1 MTAASAPE
9 ALPRLWDMIHEAGVI
24 DGARALHLAV
34 GRPPLVRVQE
44 EGLRPLRETL
54 PPIDAKSIIVLLCGV
69 IDPERWDA
77 IESVGDGEMI
87 LSRGLAGRPITL
99 NVFRN
104 SESWSAVVH
113 L

>member
-1 MTAASAPE
+1 MTSAG
-9 ALPRLWDMIHEAGVI
+9 ALPKLWDLIHEATGI
-24 DGARALHLAV
+24 DGARSLHLAV
-34 GRPPLVRVQE
+34 GRPPLVRVPE
-44 EGLRPLRETL
+44 EGLRELRPDL
-54 PPIDAKSIIVLLCGV
+54 PIIDRNSIIVLLCGV

-77 IESVGDGEMI
+77 IEAIGDGEI
-87 LSRGLAGRPITL
+87 LLSRSLAGSPITL